1 MNETITRRSF
11 LNLKNT
17 STDRIVHI
25 DPEWPTPE
33 MAKLELDFLESE
45 PFIFKLPIP
54 KEKPNKINIK
64 TSLNKL

>member
-11 LNLKNT
+11 LNLKNI

-54 KEKPNKINIK
+54 
-64 TSLNKL
+64 